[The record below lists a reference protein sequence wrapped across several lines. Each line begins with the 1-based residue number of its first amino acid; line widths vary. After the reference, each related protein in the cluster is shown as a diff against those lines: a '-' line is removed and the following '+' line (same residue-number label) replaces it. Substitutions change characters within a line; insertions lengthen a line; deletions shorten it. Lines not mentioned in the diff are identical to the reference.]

1 MPFVIAKLPIAA
13 PTIRLRVVVLNPLAG
28 VAVAMQ
34 IGRDDLQP
42 PRLTTKTKLTFETD
56 AKITRAASGALRLTG
71 PAIQGPPAARFLYV
85 NWGRRAGQKDTLWDR
100 RAKVMLTT
108 VDRKTIEA
116 CLAKGA
122 TLETQISGIGRDGG
136 PCCATVPLLGGWRL
150 T

>member
-1 MPFVIAKLPIAA
+1 MPLMIAKLPTEAS
-13 PTIRLRVVVLNPLAG
+13 TIRLRVVVHNPLAG

-34 IGRDDLQP
+34 VGRDGLQP
-42 PRLTTKTKLTFETD
+42 PKPATKAKLTLETE
-56 AKITRAASGALRLTG
+56 AKLTRAASGALRLTG

-85 NWGRRAGQKDTLWDR
+85 NWGRRAGQKDTPWDR

-108 VDRKTIEA
+108 IDRKTIEA
-116 CLAKGA
+116 CQAKGA
-122 TLETQISGIGRDGG
+122 TLETEISGIGSDGG